1 MSLRSHRVPELKTI
15 TSLKKKKRE
24 RDAEISQKQNSNF
37 TNPTIMSVAVK
48 QYLFDVSKVEEKLT
62 NAILTTHKSISC
74 QNLWDENKQYVKR
87 NI

>member
-15 TSLKKKKRE
+15 TRLKKKE

-37 TNPTIMSVAVK
+37 TNPTIMSMAIK
-48 QYLFDVSKVEEKLT
+48 QSLFDVSKVEEKLT
-62 NAILTTHKSISC
+62 NAILTTHKSISY

>member
-15 TSLKKKKRE
+15 TRLKKKE

-37 TNPTIMSVAVK
+37 TNPTITSMAIK
-48 QYLFDVSKVEEKLT
+48 QSLFDVSKVEEKLT
-62 NAILTTHKSISC
+62 NAILTTHKSISY